1 MKKLVLATLVLA
13 ISLFALDI
21 NKASVEDLEKIK
33 GISKEKAEAI
43 VKYRQ
48 EKGGI
53 KNINEL
59 KNVKG
64 VGEQSILN
72 IKNNV
77 VDKKASNKHKKTK
90 KDKKEVSKKSDKKL
104 HKTTKSR

>member
-1 MKKLVLATLVLA
+1 MATLVLA

-59 KNVKG
+59 KM
-64 VGEQSILN
+64 
-72 IKNNV
+72 
-77 VDKKASNKHKKTK
+77 
-90 KDKKEVSKKSDKKL
+90 
-104 HKTTKSR
+104 

>member
-1 MKKLVLATLVLA
+1 MATLVSA

-77 VDKKASNKHKKTK
+77 VDKKASNKHKKIDKKTK
-90 KDKKEVSKKSDKKL
+90 KDKKKL
-104 HKTTKSR
+104 AKNPTKFYIKLQKSR